1 MDEWSILAR
10 LKDFEDEKKREMEKN
25 KMKMKQQDVLNML
38 QQQRFEMEKR
48 KEDQIALTKLM
59 DRKMIDLDKKLA
71 DEVK

>member
-38 QQQRFEMEKR
+38 QQ
-48 KEDQIALTKLM
+48 
-59 DRKMIDLDKKLA
+59 
-71 DEVK
+71 

>member
-38 QQQRFEMEKR
+38 QQQKLEMEKR

-59 DRKMIDLDKKLA
+59 DRKMKNMMKR
-71 DEVK
+71 ENK